1 VDIRPPDFEHLAAA
15 YGYEHYLVEDLAG
28 LTSAMKAFGAER
40 QVLVV
45 EVRAAV
51 FE

>member
-1 VDIRPPDFEHLAAA
+1 VCSS
-15 YGYEHYLVEDLAG
+15 DLA
-28 LTSAMKAFGAER
+28 AMKAFGAER